1 MTIITSAQSGCLSQ
15 QATTTSS
22 NAATDPEATTAPAHL
37 LRGMITV
44 SCEPG
49 TPTADQAAA
58 LELDLL
64 LMLDPS
70 AERDLLQILFN
81 GQDFDVTTQAGLDRM
96 FAILQQHGAIDPN
109 CSPVCQTVLF
119 ALRFHAR
126 PLIDLLKKLPHRE
139 SGLGLARDLVQDC
152 TVNN

>member
-1 MTIITSAQSGCLSQ
+1 MIKQNKTVPRARAKSTDTDSI
-15 QATTTSS
+15 QA
-22 NAATDPEATTAPAHL
+22 DI
-37 LRGMITV
+37 LRGMISV

-49 TPTADQAAA
+49 TPAADQAAA

-70 AERDLLQILFN
+70 AESDLLQILFN
-81 GQDFDVTTQAGLDRM
+81 GQDFDVTTPAGLDRM
-96 FAILQQHGAIDPN
+96 LAILQRHGAIDPN
-109 CSPVCQTVLF
+109 CSPASQAVLF